1 MVGVVVVACMVFA
14 GEGRQEKT
22 DQGLTGLPGLSPY
35 NATPMLCARARVWLC
50 VCVFGFLVPC
60 AECSVHD
67 IHAGGGW
74 GFEVNFIH
82 EGWMVGSCGRGE
94 GRGREGKSRSGQV
107 GASRFV
113 AAFTFPRYDS
123 SDLLIVPV

>member
-1 MVGVVVVACMVFA
+1 MVFA

-67 IHAGGGW
+67 IHALVVGGGSKLIS
-74 GFEVNFIH
+74 FTRD
-82 EGWMVGSCGRGE
+82 GWLDRVDGERGGE
-94 GRGREGKSRSGQV
+94 GKGRVDRV
-107 GASRFV
+107 RLARRV
-113 AAFTFPRYDS
+113 
-123 SDLLIVPV
+123 LLLPSLFLGTIVVIC